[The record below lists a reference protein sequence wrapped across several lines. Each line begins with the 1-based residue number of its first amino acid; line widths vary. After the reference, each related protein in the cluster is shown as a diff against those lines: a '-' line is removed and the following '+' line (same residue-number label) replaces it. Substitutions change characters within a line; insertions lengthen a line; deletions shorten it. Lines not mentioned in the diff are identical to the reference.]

1 MATKTML
8 DARLLRLV
16 CSAIAAFLLT
26 PLANAAPPNIT
37 NLSLRGFQIGGMTTV
52 TLQGSDLLPAPKLI
66 VGVAIE
72 KQTVVQGSTATNL
85 TLEVTLGKDATP
97 GLYNLRIANE
107 KGISTSVIVAADS
120 LPEAALAERIASL
133 PVALHG
139 TLTGSTIAKTAF
151 TGKASQELLIEV
163 EAQRLGGKLRPT
175 IHLYDAQHKQI
186 GLAMPVPWLA
196 GDARLAATLPND
208 GDYTIEMHDA
218 QYAGPG
224 PGHYRLKV
232 GNFHFADQAFPPAIQ
247 QGTKTKLQL
256 VGNVPADHQVEVES
270 QLIDR
275 PFAAP
280 VRALASIS
288 GSRPRVIV
296 SELPELVEQRE
307 GDAPQTLPSIPVA
320 VSGRLDAAGQQ
331 DAYTV
336 PVAAGSKLR
345 FEVFADRL
353 GSPIDPFLEL
363 KTAKGNANN
372 DDTGNTTD
380 PRIDYTV
387 PAEVTSV
394 DVFIRDQVDR
404 GDPRSIYRLV
414 ITRLDNTP
422 KKPGFRLK
430 VVNDTHNVPQG
441 ATTVLRVI
449 AERDGYDG
457 PIRLSFSNLPSN
469 VSASGTGIAAG
480 AKGTLVTLTAAEGAP
495 SGIVTSIRGTS
506 VAVTPSITTVA
517 VFEPHPLG
525 KHQPW
530 MREEVAL
537 ALASPNTAAFK
548 VDWGKPTADTE
559 LYFGNTFKAPI
570 KLTRSQGA
578 IGPVKLSFVSSEPAP
593 IVNGKPDANKIVRAE
608 KPSVDIAIDPQAKAA
623 FDALAVADKALID
636 AKAKEKTTREAGANA
651 VAAVQVTVK
660 ASADKQ
666 VVAKKATTDSEARF
680 KVAEAKLK
688 EAMAEMTAAE
698 NALTVA
704 KTNLA
709 TADSELIAVTKTL
722 VETTAKAKADTD
734 AAVAAAEEAEK
745 KRGESEKAL
754 RDTEANINNDIE
766 FNVIVPPNLTNTP
779 QDLVLKAE
787 LRSVDGKTVLAQVFT
802 PVRRFTPR
810 NPLAL
815 KLPGDPAFVAKLDA
829 KTGATIKVTGTIER
843 LGGFGGD
850 VTITTEG
857 QPKEVPAPKVV
868 VKPDKNDFEVD
879 LKFPMNFKAGDLD
892 TIKLVATGPPN
903 PKAANI
909 VVRTE
914 IPIVISLLPAE

>member
-1 MATKTML
+1 MQNTRPT
-8 DARLLRLV
+8 LRFA
-16 CSAIAAFLLT
+16 CFTAAVLLLT
-26 PLANAAPPNIT
+26 PLAHAAPNIT
-37 NLSLRGFQIGGMTTV
+37 NLSLRGFQIGGTTTV
-52 TLQGSDLLPAPKLI
+52 TIQGTDLLPAPKLI
-66 VGVAIE
+66 VGVPIE
-72 KQTVVQGSTATNL
+72 KQTVVEGSTPTNL
-85 TLEVTLGKDATP
+85 KLEVTLAKDATP

-107 KGISTSVIVAADS
+107 RGISKSVIVAADS
-120 LPEAALAERIASL
+120 LPEAPLAERIESL

-139 TLTGSTIAKTAF
+139 TLTSSTIAKTTFA
-151 TGKASQELLIEV
+151 GKAGQELLVEV

-175 IHLYDAQHKQI
+175 LHLYDSTRKQI
-186 GLAMPVPWLA
+186 ALSMPVPWLA
-196 GDARLAATLPND
+196 GDSRLAATLPSD
-208 GDYTIEMHDA
+208 GDYTIELHDS

-247 QGTKTKLQL
+247 QGKKTKLQL
-256 VGNVPADHQVEVES
+256 VGNVPADQQVEVES
-270 QLIDR
+270 QPIDR
-275 PFAAP
+275 PLAAP
-280 VRALASIS
+280 LPALASIS

-307 GDAPQTLPSIPVA
+307 GDAAQALPSVPIA

-336 PVAAGSKLR
+336 PVAPGTKLR

-387 PAEVTSV
+387 PAEVKSV

-404 GDPRSIYRLV
+404 GDQRSIYRLV
-414 ITRLDNTP
+414 ITRLDNAP
-422 KKPGFRLK
+422 NKLGFRLK

-441 ATTVLRVI
+441 ATTVLRVV
-449 AERDGYDG
+449 AERTGYDG
-457 PIRLSFSNLPSN
+457 PIRLSFSNLPAN
-469 VSASGTGIAAG
+469 VSANGTGIAAG
-480 AKGTLVTLTAAEGAP
+480 AKGTLVTLTAAAGAP

-506 VAVTPSITTVA
+506 VGVNPPITTNA

-537 ALASPNTAAFK
+537 ALASPNVSTFK
-548 VDWGKPTADTE
+548 IDWGKPTFDTQ
-559 LYFGNTFKAPI
+559 LFLGNTFKAPI
-570 KLTRSQGA
+570 KLARPEGA
-578 IGPVKLSFVSSEPAP
+578 IGPVKLTFVSSEPVP
-593 IVNGKPDANKIVRAE
+593 LVNGKPAPNQIVRAE
-608 KPSVDIAIDPQAKAA
+608 KATVDIAVDPKAKAA
-623 FDALAVADKALID
+623 FDALAVADKMLTN
-636 AKAKEKTTREAGANA
+636 AKAKEKTTREAGAKA

-660 ASADKQ
+660 AAADKQ
-666 VVAKKATTDSEARF
+666 VVAKKASTDAEARF
-680 KVAEAKLK
+680 KVAAAKMK
-688 EAMAEMTAAE
+688 EAIAEMTAAE
-698 NALTVA
+698 NAVSLA

-709 TADSELIAVTKTL
+709 TADSELVAVKKTL
-722 VETTAKAKADTD
+722 TETTAKAKADSD
-734 AAVAAAEEAEK
+734 AAVAAAATAEK

-754 RDTEANINNDIE
+754 RDAEANIKNDIE
-766 FNVIVPPNLTNTP
+766 FNVIVPPALTATP

-787 LRSVDGKTVLAQVFT
+787 LRSIDNKTVLAEVFT

-829 KTGATIKVTGTIER
+829 KAGATIKVVGTIER

-850 VTITTEG
+850 VTVTTAG

-868 VKPDKNDFEVD
+868 IKPDMNEFEVE
-879 LKFPMNFKAGDLD
+879 LKFPANFKPGDID
-892 TIKLVATGPPN
+892 SIKLVATGPPN

-914 IPIVISLLPAE
+914 IHIVVSLLPAE